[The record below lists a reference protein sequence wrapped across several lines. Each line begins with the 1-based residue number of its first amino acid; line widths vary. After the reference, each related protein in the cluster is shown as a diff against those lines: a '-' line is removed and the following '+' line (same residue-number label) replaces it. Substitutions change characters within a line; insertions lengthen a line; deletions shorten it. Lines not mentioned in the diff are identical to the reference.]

1 MVLLLIL
8 QNHLSAWR
16 HSACHHLARHNLV
29 CHHSFCHHF
38 ARHHLA
44 CQNLACHNPAR
55 HHLAR
60 QYLVFHHLICQYLA
74 RHHLVCHHLVFHHLA
89 CHHLACHHLACHYL
103 AQHYLA
109 QHYLACFNYP
119 PQWDA
124 SVPDFVRLQA
134 IHGSKALGRN
144 RAQWL
149 VWFLYLRFRLQE
161 RVNHADKTGDASRA
175 LCLWCDP
182 CGNTLCAPSTIQ
194 VCSFVLVH
202 WSILCSRCADI

>member
-74 RHHLVCHHLVFHHLA
+74 RHHLVCHHLVFHHLVF
-89 CHHLACHHLACHYL
+89 HHLACHYL

>member
-74 RHHLVCHHLVFHHLA
+74 RHHLVCHHLVF
-89 CHHLACHHLACHYL
+89 HHLACHHLACHYL